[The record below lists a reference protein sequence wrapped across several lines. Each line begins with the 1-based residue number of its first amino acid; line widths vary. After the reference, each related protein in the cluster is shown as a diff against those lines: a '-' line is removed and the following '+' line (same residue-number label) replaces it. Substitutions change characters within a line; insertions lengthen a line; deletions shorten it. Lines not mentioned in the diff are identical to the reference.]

1 MVKFNGEVGGCS
13 EVLGFHITLQL
24 GEDTIQV
31 HDYDDDDDDGADED
45 GGDDGDYNYVLGEEL
60 GIPYYTST

>member
-1 MVKFNGEVGGCS
+1 M
-13 EVLGFHITLQL
+13 LGFHITLQL

-31 HDYDDDDDDGADED
+31 HDYDDDDDDGGDED
-45 GGDDGDYNYVLGEEL
+45 DGDDGDYNYVLGEEL

>member
-31 HDYDDDDDDGADED
+31 HDDDDAEDDGDE
-45 GGDDGDYNYVLGEEL
+45 GDYNYVLGDEL
-60 GIPYYTST
+60 GIPYYTPN

>member
-31 HDYDDDDDDGADED
+31 YDDDDDYDHDDED
-45 GGDDGDYNYVLGEEL
+45 DGDEGDYNYVLGEEL

>member
-31 HDYDDDDDDGADED
+31 HEDDDDDDDDGAHHT
-45 GGDDGDYNYVLGEEL
+45 GM
-60 GIPYYTST
+60 